1 MMAPILDHL
10 DRLADEHPDKLLYS
24 YLDVNGDPIESY
36 TYASFLHRAQAIAGH
51 LRKEGHFAAGDR
63 ILLAYPPGLEMICA
77 FFGCVR
83 AGLIPVPVYP
93 PSSRGFQSA
102 LYKMVHIAKDCHAAG
117 ILTNID
123 YQASL
128 KTNLARSGVTA
139 SGVDVDYIS
148 GLPWIATEDF
158 VDTISGQPPVDPS
171 KILFLQYTSG
181 STMEPKGV
189 IVTHENILNTCPL
202 VIDHPAPVVVSWLPQ
217 YHDMGLIGCYLY
229 PALKGGTTYGF
240 APMDFIQRPILWF
253 NAITTYH
260 ATATAA
266 PNFAFDYCLR
276 AGRLSKESLEACDL
290 SSLRV
295 LMCAAEPVKPDT
307 YTRFL
312 EAFQSYGLKS
322 ESFYVAYGLAENTL
336 AVSLGGRNIV
346 SVNKHVFALGK
357 ARMTTEVSEIAGATQ
372 IVSCGTPLPGLDVK
386 IVDPEGHFALKPER
400 IGEIWVAGSGKCQG
414 YWNNPELTLRQFRAR
429 LVDDTPYDDGY
440 LRTGDMGF
448 IHKGE
453 LYVCGR
459 IKDMIILRGQNYY
472 PQDIEHVVEKSSSLI
487 RHNCVAAFQV
497 QEDSEPAL
505 AIVAEVKNPRALPEA
520 RKIAAA
526 IRNYLNVEVAVI
538 SLIAP
543 RAIPRTSSGK
553 IMRHKTKQMWLQGQF
568 TVLSDFS
575 REKDAGNSPSDC
587 DMHSSF
593 AELKARYNLTG
604 LESYNLVEAGLD
616 SLDLVV
622 FMHELK
628 ELLKDKGAELLARQ
642 VDIGVIQRVSVAELF
657 GLAEQLER
665 APEEALV
672 HLRHSLA
679 AFREEQ
685 CAAEKQMMSNDRKL
699 IFEPPAP
706 SPMPE
711 IPMLNR
717 VLLTGGTGFIGPFI
731 MKSLLE
737 QTQAKIYVLV
747 RSSDEKQGR
756 QRLRAAMD
764 SMGPCGAGMMEMF
777 EARVIPVCGD
787 LGQPK
792 LGLMQDVWDYL
803 ASEIDTVFHNGAT
816 VNYLLNYDLMRNANV
831 LGTNEVVRLAFAGR
845 LKEFNYVSTTFVF
858 GWAVKS
864 VLYET
869 DLNENME
876 LLDFGYSQ
884 SKWVAEQVVVDAR
897 SRGLSARIF
906 RPALVSPSVTGGG
919 NNFDIAVRLV
929 AFMVNH
935 GIGVDTLN
943 QVSFV
948 PADIAA
954 NNIVAISTTPGTA
967 NKTYHVTRDDYSNM
981 TDITGLITKA
991 TGRRFER
998 FSLPAFVPELIRR
1011 CRKEDL
1017 LFPLLDFLVGSV
1029 DNISAMEFKRY
1040 DSSSYQMARDA
1051 SVWGK
1056 ADPSLED
1063 TVNGILKFMYR
1074 KGIISVAAREVNAVS
1089 PICEREPNIETHRRG
1104 TDCGAHCLQCMAD
1117 AGDPECIEEIPK
1129 IEASEQR
1136 WDYRGVNKRNGLFYK
1151 SS

>member
-1 MMAPILDHL
+1 MMASILGHL
-10 DRLADEHPDKLLYS
+10 DKLADEHPDKLLYS
-24 YLDVNGDPIESY
+24 YLDVNGYPIESY

-51 LRKEGHFAAGDR
+51 LRKEGRFEAGDR
-63 ILLAYPPGLEMICA
+63 LLLAYPPGLEMICA

-102 LYKMVHIAKDCHAAG
+102 LYKMVHIAKDCQAAG
-117 ILTNID
+117 ILTSRD
-123 YQASL
+123 YHASL
-128 KTNLARSGVTA
+128 KTNLARSGVSA

-148 GLPWIATEDF
+148 GLPWIPTEDF
-158 VDTISGQPPVDPS
+158 VNPVASQPVADPS

-189 IVTHENILNTCPL
+189 VVTHENILNTYSL
-202 VIDHPAPVVVSWLPQ
+202 VIDHPSPVVVSWLPQ

-229 PALKGGTTYGF
+229 PAMRGGTTYGF

-253 NAITTYH
+253 DAITTYH

-266 PNFAFDYCLR
+266 PNFAYDYCLR
-276 AGRLSKESLEACDL
+276 AGRLSKDSLEACDL

-295 LMCAAEPVKPDT
+295 LMCAAEPVKADT

-312 EAFQSYGLKS
+312 EAFQSYGLKC

-336 AVSLGGRNIV
+336 AVTLGGRTIV
-346 SVNKHVFALGK
+346 SVNKRALALGK
-357 ARMTTEVSEIAGATQ
+357 ARMITEVSEIDGATQ

-386 IVDPEGHFALKPER
+386 IVDPEGHFALPAGR
-400 IGEIWVAGSGKCQG
+400 IGEIWVAGSGKCEG
-414 YWNNPELTLRQFRAR
+414 YWNNPELTLKQFRAR

-440 LRTGDMGF
+440 LRTGDIGF
-448 IHKGE
+448 FHNGE
-453 LYVCGR
+453 LYVCSR

-472 PQDIEHVVEKSSSLI
+472 PHDIENVVEKSSSLI
-487 RHNCVAAFQV
+487 RHNCVAAFQI

-526 IRNYLNVEVAVI
+526 VRSYLNVEVAVI

-553 IMRHKTKQMWLQGQF
+553 IMRHKTKQMWLQGEF
-568 TVLSDFS
+568 TVLSNFS
-575 REKDAGNSPSDC
+575 REKDAGNSPCDSDVN
-587 DMHSSF
+587 SSF

-604 LESYNLVEAGLD
+604 QESYNLVEAGLD

-628 ELLKDKGAELLARQ
+628 ELLKDKGAEMLARQ

-657 GLAEQLER
+657 GLAEMLEST
-665 APEEALV
+665 PEEALV

-679 AFREEQ
+679 TFRDEQ
-685 CAAEKQMMSNDRKL
+685 SAAEKEMMSNDRKL
-699 IFEPPAP
+699 VFEPPVP
-706 SPMPE
+706 SPVPA
-711 IPMLNR
+711 IPTPKQ
-717 VLLTGGTGFIGPFI
+717 VFLTGGTGFMGPFF

-737 QTQAKIYVLV
+737 QTRAKIHVLV
-747 RSSDEKQGR
+747 RSSDEKQGT
-756 QRLRAAMD
+756 QRLRAAME
-764 SMGPCGAGMMEMF
+764 SMGPCEAELMEMF

-787 LGQPK
+787 LGQPMM
-792 LGLMQDVWDYL
+792 GLMQETWDFL
-803 ASEIDTVFHNGAT
+803 AKEIDTVFHNGAT
-816 VNYLLNYDLMRNANV
+816 VNYLFNYDLMRDANV
-831 LGTNEVVRLAFAGR
+831 LGTNEVVRLAFEGR
-845 LKEFNYVSTTFVF
+845 PKEFNYVSTTFVF

-869 DLNENME
+869 DHNEDME

-884 SKWVAEQVVVDAR
+884 SKWVAEQIVFDAR
-897 SRGLSARIF
+897 RRGLSARVF

-948 PADIAA
+948 PADIVA

-967 NKTYHVTRDDYSNM
+967 NKTYHIVRDDYSNM
-981 TDITGLITKA
+981 MDITGLITQA
-991 TGRRFER
+991 TGRQFEA
-998 FSLPAFVPELIRR
+998 FSLPDFVPELIRR

-1040 DSSSYQMARDA
+1040 DNSSYQAARDA

-1056 ADPSLED
+1056 PDPSLED
-1063 TVNGILKFMYR
+1063 TVNGILKFMHR
-1074 KGIISVAAREVNAVS
+1074 KGIISVAPREVDEVPLGN
-1089 PICEREPNIETHRRG
+1089 PLL
-1104 TDCGAHCLQCMAD
+1104 DCPEALPD
-1117 AGDPECIEEIPK
+1117 ALSVT
-1129 IEASEQR
+1129 AS
-1136 WDYRGVNKRNGLFYK
+1136 
-1151 SS
+1151 

>member
-1 MMAPILDHL
+1 MKASVIDHL
-10 DRLADEHPDKLLYS
+10 EMLADKHPAKLLYS
-24 YLDVNGDPIESY
+24 FLDVNGDPIESY
-36 TYASFLHRAQAIAGH
+36 TYSSFLRRTKAIAGH
-51 LRKEGHFAAGDR
+51 LLKDGRFAPGDR
-63 ILLAYPPGLEMICA
+63 LLLAYPPGLEMICA
-77 FFGCVR
+77 FFGCVK

-102 LYKMVHIAKDCHAAG
+102 LYKMVHIAKDCDAAG
-117 ILTNID
+117 VLTSQD
-123 YQASL
+123 YHASL
-128 KTNLARSGVTA
+128 KTNVARSGVSA
-139 SGVDVDYIS
+139 SGVDVDYIC
-148 GLPWIATEDF
+148 GLPWITTEDF
-158 VDTISGQPPVDPS
+158 VDTIHNQPVVDPS
-171 KILFLQYTSG
+171 EILFLQYTSG

-189 IVTHENILNTCPL
+189 IVKHENILDTYSL

-253 NAITTYH
+253 ETITKHH

-266 PNFAFDYCLR
+266 PNFAYDYCMR
-276 AGRLSKESLEACDL
+276 ASRLSKESLEYCDL

-312 EAFQSYGLKS
+312 EAFQPYGLKS

-336 AVSLGGRNIV
+336 AVSLGGRSIV
-346 SVNKHVFALGK
+346 SVNKRALTLGK
-357 ARMTTEVSEIAGATQ
+357 ARMTTEVSEIDGATQ
-372 IVSCGTPLPGLDVK
+372 IVSCGAPLPGLDVR
-386 IVDPEGHFALKPER
+386 IVDPEGHFALKPGR
-400 IGEIWVAGSGKCQG
+400 VGEIWIAGSGKCPG
-414 YWNNPELTLRQFRAR
+414 YWNNPELTLKQFRAR
-429 LVDDTPYDDGY
+429 LVDDTPYDDGF

-448 IHKGE
+448 FHDGE
-453 LYVCGR
+453 LFVCGR

-472 PQDIEHVVEKSSSLI
+472 PQDIESVVERSSNLI
-487 RHNCVAAFQV
+487 RHNCVAAFQI

-505 AIVAEVKNPRALPEA
+505 AIVAEVKNPRAVPEA

-526 IRNYLNVEVAVI
+526 VRNYLNVEVTMI

-553 IMRHKTKQMWLQGQF
+553 IMRHKTKQMWLNDEF
-568 TVLSDFS
+568 TVLSDFA
-575 REKDAGNSPSDC
+575 REKDAGGATTDAQPQGP
-587 DMHSSF
+587 F

-604 LESYNLVEAGLD
+604 LESYNLIEAGLD

-628 ELLKDKGAELLARQ
+628 ELLKDKGAEMLARQ
-642 VDIGVIQRVSVAELF
+642 VDIGVVQRVSVAELF

-665 APEEALV
+665 APEEALI
-672 HLRHSLA
+672 HLRHALA
-679 AFREEQ
+679 AFRTEQ
-685 CAAEKQMMSNDRKL
+685 SEAERQMMSEDRKL
-699 IFEPPAP
+699 IFEPAAPAP
-706 SPMPE
+706 LPQVPV
-711 IPMLNR
+711 LNQ
-717 VLLTGGTGFIGPFI
+717 VLLTGGTGFIGPFL

-737 QTQAKIYVLV
+737 QTHAKLYVLV
-747 RSSDEKQGR
+747 RSSDEDQGM
-756 QRLRAAMD
+756 QRLRAAMQ
-764 SMGPCGAGMMEMF
+764 SMGPCEPRLMEMF
-777 EARVIPVCGD
+777 EDRVTPICGD
-787 LGQPK
+787 LGQQS
-792 LGLMQDVWDYL
+792 LGLTQDVWDFL
-803 ASEIDTVFHNGAT
+803 ANEVDTVFHNGAT
-816 VNYLLNYDLMRNANV
+816 VNYLFNYDRMRDANV
-831 LGTNEVVRLAFAGR
+831 LGTNEVLRLSFEGR
-845 LKEFNYVSTTFVF
+845 PKEFNYVSTTFIF

-869 DLNENME
+869 DHNQNME

-884 SKWVAEQVVVDAR
+884 SKWVAEQVVFDAR
-897 SRGLSARIF
+897 SRGLSARVF

-948 PADIAA
+948 PADIVA

-967 NKTYHVTRDDYSNM
+967 NKTYHVVRDDYSNM
-981 TDITGLITKA
+981 MDITALITKA
-991 TGRRFER
+991 TGRKFEI
-998 FSLPAFVPELIRR
+998 FSLSDFVPELIRR

-1040 DSSSYQMARDA
+1040 DSSTYQKARDA
-1051 SVWGK
+1051 SVWGRP
-1056 ADPSLED
+1056 DPSLED

-1074 KGIISVAAREVNAVS
+1074 KGIISVAPREAEEVS
-1089 PICEREPNIETHRRG
+1089 P
-1104 TDCGAHCLQCMAD
+1104 
-1117 AGDPECIEEIPK
+1117 AGVVLECTNALSAT
-1129 IEASEQR
+1129 AS
-1136 WDYRGVNKRNGLFYK
+1136 
-1151 SS
+1151 